1 MGARRIENLYLL
13 FVQGIAQCYPRK
25 CSSHT
30 SKAAEKNTSITR
42 SSRFESKIVKQYFK
56 NTSPHPSIIMISFR
70 YTMNGGVTTF
80 YFMHIIITF

>member
-42 SSRFESKIVKQYFK
+42 TSRFESKIVKQYLIQK
-56 NTSPHPSIIMISFR
+56 YLPSSFN
-70 YTMNGGVTTF
+70 YND
-80 YFMHIIITF
+80 